1 MAKPAISTNIV
12 LDVSGLKKLPDEIKV
27 RGKGIV
33 RAAAEE
39 VRSRAWHKAPVA
51 TGRLRDSL
59 KVEEEPKSGGLGYIV
74 SSDCPYSLYQ
84 ELGFHHWLSGAW
96 IQNPF
101 LIPALEEVRPL
112 YTEWLKELIARAAAS
127 AATRKRHERF
137 R

>member
-33 RAAAEE
+33 KAAAEE

-59 KVEEEPKSGGLGYIV
+59 KVEEEPKSGGLGYVV
-74 SSDCPYSLYQ
+74 SSDCPYGLYQ

-101 LIPALEEVRPL
+101 LIPALEEVRSLFGPQL
-112 YTEWLKELIARAAAS
+112 EKMVMAVAKDIAK
-127 AATRKRHERF
+127 TKRGGKF
-137 R
+137 

>member
-1 MAKPAISTNIV
+1 MGKPAISTNIV
-12 LDVSGLKKLPDEIKV
+12 LDVSGLKALPAEV
-27 RGKGIV
+27 QVLGKGIV
-33 RAAAEE
+33 RDAAEE

-59 KVEEEPKSGGLGYIV
+59 KVEEYPQASRLGFIV
-74 SSDCPYSLYQ
+74 SSDVEYAIYQ
-84 ELGFHHWLSGAW
+84 ELGFHHWRSGAW

-127 AATRKRHERF
+127 AATRKTP
-137 R
+137 

>member
-101 LIPALEEVRPL
+101 LIPALEEVRSL
-112 YTEWLKELIARAAAS
+112 FGLQLEQMVKVAAEEIAK
-127 AATRKRHERF
+127 TKRGGKF
-137 R
+137 